1 MSLLLGNR
9 IIGIVMIML
18 LPLFFDIIIAI
29 ATTSA
34 RITAAVRNE
43 ICLRTLMVLVAIPHR
58 TSLQTAPGL
67 DTTSISSV
75 TTMPMAAVI
84 LAAVIATPMIAVF
97 VAPVLIL
104 S

>member
-1 MSLLLGNR
+1 MN
-9 IIGIVMIML
+9 ML
-18 LPLFFDIIIAI
+18 IPLFFDIIIAI

-34 RITAAVRNE
+34 RITAALRNE
-43 ICLRTLMVLVAIPHR
+43 IYLRTLMLLVVLPHR
-58 TSLQTAPGL
+58 TSVQTAPGL

-97 VAPVLIL
+97 VASVLIL